1 MSFGLVEL
9 LELRTMYRK
18 LRIDSDITDLL
29 PLVQQFTG
37 VEIDHE
43 FVANLQRRII
53 GVAHDPR
60 ATVEEWVNNGGL
72 MRLLASGGSDNPVEY
87 AESTV
92 ICPHCEGPIILT
104 N

>member
-1 MSFGLVEL
+1 MGFGLAEL
-9 LELRTMYRK
+9 LEVRSLYRK

-43 FVANLQRRII
+43 FVANLQHRII
-53 GVAHDPR
+53 AVAHDPR
-60 ATVEEWVNNGGL
+60 ATVEEWVSGGGL
-72 MRLLASGGSDNPVEY
+72 MRLLASGGGGDPVPY
-87 AESTV
+87 AESTI